1 VTNNINFSNKSAW
14 SKEDLQ
20 IKQSFILA
28 NENDKKLYELR
39 KQGIDSL
46 FIFQEDGQRIN
57 YE

>member
-1 VTNNINFSNKSAW
+1 M
-14 SKEDLQ
+14 Q
-20 IKQSFILA
+20 IKQSFLLA

-46 FIFQEDGQRIN
+46 FIFQEDGQKIN